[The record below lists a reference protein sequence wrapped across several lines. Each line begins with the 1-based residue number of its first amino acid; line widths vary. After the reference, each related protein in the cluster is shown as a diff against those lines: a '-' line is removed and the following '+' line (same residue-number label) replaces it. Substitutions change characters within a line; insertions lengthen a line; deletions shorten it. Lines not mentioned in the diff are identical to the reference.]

1 MAASPTVAAVASAAA
16 SHRTSVAASSVASLG
31 FSLAQQAPSSF
42 AAATSMPQ
50 FGARGGIDA
59 PLSSTSSPSSS
70 LLSQLPMLPSMIRRC
85 LAVSSTAAL
94 ASSADFCNTTTSAF
108 DDTATSG
115 ESGLSPAQQLQALT
129 SLLDSLFSGTLR
141 LSF

>member
-1 MAASPTVAAVASAAA
+1 
-16 SHRTSVAASSVASLG
+16 
-31 FSLAQQAPSSF
+31 
-42 AAATSMPQ
+42 
-50 FGARGGIDA
+50 
-59 PLSSTSSPSSS
+59 
-70 LLSQLPMLPSMIRRC
+70 MIRRC